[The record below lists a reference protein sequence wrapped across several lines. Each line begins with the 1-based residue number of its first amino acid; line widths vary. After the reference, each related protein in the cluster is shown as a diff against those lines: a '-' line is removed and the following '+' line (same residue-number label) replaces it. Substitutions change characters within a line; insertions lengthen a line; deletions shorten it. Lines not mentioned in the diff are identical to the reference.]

1 MSFRIESTRGGV
13 VESIHRVS
21 AAVVDAKG
29 RLVASAGD
37 PTLVT
42 FWRSAAKPFQ
52 AMALVK
58 DGAADRWHF
67 DERALA
73 LACASHSSEPIHRE
87 LAESMLQ
94 QVGLTESALA
104 CGPHPPLGPAIAEA
118 VVRHGITMSPC
129 WSNCSGKHAGMLA
142 LALHHEWPIS
152 GYQNQ
157 GHPVQERILQEVIRW
172 TGVPSEQ
179 LLQAVDGC
187 TTVCYGLPLEAM
199 ALAYARFAASKETA
213 AARLRTAM
221 VRHPDLVA
229 GAGRPCTDIMTAGA
243 GRLVAKIGAD
253 GIYCAGVI
261 PGGLGI
267 AIKVEDG
274 DMRSSSVA
282 LIGVLRRLEA
292 RLALKLDL
300 ANPSE
305 AVARHAEM
313 VTRNTR
319 GVVTGTTRAAGDLHF
334 PGH

>member
-52 AMALVK
+52 AMPLVM

-73 LACASHSSEPIHRE
+73 LTCASHSSEPIHRE
-87 LAESMLQ
+87 LAQAMLQ

-104 CGPHPPLGPAIAEA
+104 CGPHPPLGPVIAEA
-118 VVRHGITMSPC
+118 VLRLGIAMSPS

-142 LALHHEWPIS
+142 LARHHDWPTA
-152 GYQNQ
+152 GYEAK
-157 GHPVQERILQEVIRW
+157 GHPVQERILPEVTRW

-213 AARLRTAM
+213 AVRLRTAM

-229 GAGRPCTDIMTAGA
+229 GSGRSCTDIMTAGA

-261 PGGLGI
+261 PAGLGI

-292 RLALKLDL
+292 RLQLKLDL
-300 ANPSE
+300 ANPPE

-319 GVVTGTTRAAGDLHF
+319 GVVTGSSKAAGDLHF

>member
-104 CGPHPPLGPAIAEA
+104 
-118 VVRHGITMSPC
+118 
-129 WSNCSGKHAGMLA
+129 
-142 LALHHEWPIS
+142 
-152 GYQNQ
+152 
-157 GHPVQERILQEVIRW
+157 
-172 TGVPSEQ
+172 
-179 LLQAVDGC
+179 
-187 TTVCYGLPLEAM
+187 
-199 ALAYARFAASKETA
+199 
-213 AARLRTAM
+213 
-221 VRHPDLVA
+221 
-229 GAGRPCTDIMTAGA
+229 
-243 GRLVAKIGAD
+243 
-253 GIYCAGVI
+253 
-261 PGGLGI
+261 
-267 AIKVEDG
+267 
-274 DMRSSSVA
+274 
-282 LIGVLRRLEA
+282 
-292 RLALKLDL
+292 
-300 ANPSE
+300 
-305 AVARHAEM
+305 
-313 VTRNTR
+313 
-319 GVVTGTTRAAGDLHF
+319 
-334 PGH
+334 